1 MLMISTR
8 HQILNDQSV
17 ELYLLGQRSANFLR
31 KDPDSKY
38 FKVYGYV
45 RLVWGSQLYA
55 ESLQVRLSTI
65 VSHPPCTQD
74 SWQ

>member
-8 HQILNDQSV
+8 HQILNDSSF
-17 ELYLLGQRSANFLR
+17 ELYLLFGQRSANFLW

-38 FKVYGYV
+38 FKLYGYL

-65 VSHPPCTQD
+65 VSHPP
-74 SWQ
+74 